1 MQVEEENTMDTF
13 EKISSEI
20 VSLFD
25 VDRVMVGLS
34 IEEQRLIAALLKQ
47 LCEALEERRDE
58 WRGKKLTATR
68 NRVPATEDSE
78 ILQQIA
84 SQIIFRDAVAAFPE
98 RVEAVKASALGRLL
112 AQAVLDTNRMAPNY
126 DDTDTWW
133 FRQRLQAIHW
143 GITSETW
150 MYAKGE
156 SRLPHDWLTSC
167 R

>member
-1 MQVEEENTMDTF
+1 MQVEEENTMDTD
-13 EKISSEI
+13 KTGLEI
-20 VSLFD
+20 VRLFD
-25 VDRVMVGLS
+25 GNAMSGLS

-47 LCEALEERRDE
+47 LCEALEERRAE
-58 WRGKKLTATR
+58 WRGKKLVPNR
-68 NRVPATEDSE
+68 NRVPATEDAE